1 LSQSDYP
8 CLDSSPEKF
17 LVKPGTEAKGKMSKW
32 RKIRASCRGQTKQ
45 NKKTLFLNFL
55 VTISTLGFLLG
66 LVNIY

>member
-1 LSQSDYP
+1 
-8 CLDSSPEKF
+8 
-17 LVKPGTEAKGKMSKW
+17 VKPGTEAKGKMSKW